1 MIPALAAAG
10 LLAGVLLPRVI
21 GRIPDRAPADDEPD
35 PTPYAELARAPR
47 LALLLGVAAA
57 VVWALIGFTGL
68 EPLELPAYLLV
79 ATLGV
84 AMGYI
89 DLREHRLPDWLTLP
103 ALVGAAVLLLLPAAV
118 DADWSAYA
126 RAWAAA
132 AACFAFYLVLALL
145 RPADL
150 GLGDVKLAGVLGL
163 LLGWVGWPS
172 VVLGVFC
179 GFLAGGLAGVVLLV
193 TGRAGRRSSIPFGP
207 AMLAGALAALVWIEV
222 VVALPSS

>member
-1 MIPALAAAG
+1 VIPALAAAG
-10 LLAGVLLPRVI
+10 LLAGLMLPQVI
-21 GRIPDRAPADDEPD
+21 ARIPDRAPADDEPE

-47 LALLLGVAAA
+47 LALLLGVTAA
-57 VVWALIGFTGL
+57 VVWALVGFTGL
-68 EPLELPAYLLV
+68 EAVELPAYLLV

-103 ALVGAAVLLLLPAAV
+103 ALAGAAVLLAVPAV
-118 DADWSAYA
+118 LDSDWSAYG
-126 RAWAAA
+126 RAWVAAG
-132 AACFAFYLVLALL
+132 ACFVFYLVLVLL

-150 GLGDVKLAGVLGL
+150 GFGDVKLAAVLGL
-163 LLGWVGWPS
+163 LLGWVGWPT

-179 GFLAGGLAGVVLLV
+179 GFLVGGVVGVVLLS

-207 AMLAGALAALVWIEV
+207 PMLVGALIALVWVEFV
-222 VVALPSS
+222 AALPA